1 MQPKNFLHHMSSFR
15 GAAFRLQK
23 IYEDEQNVIIKDFA
37 HSPSKV
43 KASVAAVAEVY
54 DKKQII
60 ACLELHTFSSLN
72 KEFLKQY
79 KKTLKVI
86 RKKVVFVNEHTL
98 KMKNMLPIT
107 REEIVQAFEDKDI
120 HFVTTREDLI
130 RVLGVLHGLKNV
142 FLMMSSGNFGGLDLA
157 QLPGI
162 EQNGRK
168 S

>member
-1 MQPKNFLHHMSSFR
+1 MSSFR

-23 IYEDEQNVIIKDFA
+23 IYEDDKNVVIKDFA

-79 KKTLKVI
+79 KKTLKAI
-86 RKKVVFVNEHTL
+86 RKKVVFVNEHTIR
-98 KMKNMLPIT
+98 MKNMLPIT
-107 REEIVQAFEDKDI
+107 REEIIQAFEDKDI
-120 HFVTTREDLI
+120 QFVTTREELI
-130 RVLGVLHGLKNV
+130 RVLGVMHGLKNV

-157 QLPGI
+157 QLPQLGTS
-162 EQNGRK
+162 GFK